1 LSARRSPRRR
11 AATRARPKRTVPAT
25 RPARPTPLPDRER
38 AGGNQPVFQSLV
50 IVTGLSGS
58 GKSHVFKCLEDMGYF
73 CVDNLPL
80 SLVEPL
86 LSQVTAVR
94 VGVILDVRNPDF
106 ASRFPAIL
114 ARLRKRVPGT
124 RLLFVDASEE
134 ALIRR
139 FSETRRPHPL
149 SVDRPLLTALRNERE
164 LLEDA
169 RAVADVVVD
178 TSAMTVHE
186 LRAFMQKT
194 FVGEE
199 SAARMVVSATSF
211 GYKFGVPHDV
221 DLIFDVRFLANP
233 HFVPELK
240 PKVGT
245 DPAVAAYI
253 EKDPETAKFL
263 ARLGAFLDYLL
274 PLYEREHRSYLSIGI
289 GCTGGKH
296 RSVYVAGE
304 LAKMLK
310 QRGLP
315 VRVSHRDATRD

>member
-1 LSARRSPRRR
+1 LSARRRPPGRATARLTKKVFAARRTATKKPSHSI
-11 AATRARPKRTVPAT
+11 AAGEARPIT
-25 RPARPTPLPDRER
+25 E
-38 AGGNQPVFQSLV
+38 SLV
-50 IVTGLSGS
+50 VVTGLSGS
-58 GKSHVFKCLEDMGYF
+58 GKSYVFKCLEDMGYF

-80 SLVEPL
+80 PLVEPL
-86 LSQVTAVR
+86 LSQVTAPR

-106 ASRFPAIL
+106 AARFPPIL
-114 ARLRKRVPGT
+114 SRLRARVPGT
-124 RLLFVDASEE
+124 RLLFLDASEE

-164 LLEDA
+164 LLEDV
-169 RAVADVVVD
+169 RTLADVVVD

-186 LRAFMQKT
+186 LRSFIQKT

-199 SAARMVVSATSF
+199 TAARMVVSATSF

-253 EKDPETAKFL
+253 EKDPETAEFL
-263 ARLGAFLDYLL
+263 ERLAGFLDYLL
-274 PLYEREHRSYLSIGI
+274 PLYEREHKSYLSIGI
-289 GCTGGKH
+289 GCTGGRH
-296 RSVYVAGE
+296 RSVYVAE
-304 LAKMLK
+304 QLARML
-310 QRGLP
+310 QARGLP
-315 VRVSHRDATRD
+315 VRVSHRDATRE